1 MLKNISYIILY
12 TLFMAVIF
20 GVSIYAHKLRKHL
33 DEMHGMM
40 VGMTFGIISG
50 LVTATLYVM
59 PTGNFLYGFILG
71 SIIGLVFGVPF
82 GKLGGHLG
90 IMEGVIAGPMGG
102 MMGAMLGQM
111 VRPFSI
117 EIFVP
122 FFTFIFLITMVGITY
137 AVNCRVNCCSAND
150 AEQKQEKNKISFKF
164 IYTWS
169 LISIFLLATSIILP
183 FSINTDSD
191 IAINSNTI
199 SNGKNLEFPI
209 VYSQIST
216 DENKSAIVKGDYQ
229 EIDLKISASRYSP
242 NIIFAKKGI
251 PLKINLY
258 ADENAGCAREII
270 FPDFNIDKIVPAG
283 GKETIEINPIKEGEF
298 KFRCSMDMI
307 RGKLIVE

>member
-1 MLKNISYIILY
+1 MTNLFYILIYIL
-12 TLFMAVIF
+12 FIAVIIA
-20 GVSIYAHKLRKHL
+20 VSIYIYKLKKHI

-40 VGMTFGIISG
+40 IGMTLGMISG
-50 LVTATLYVM
+50 LVTSTLFLI
-59 PTGNFLYGFILG
+59 PTGNFLYGFIIG
-71 SIIGLVFGVPF
+71 SVIGILFGIFF

-122 FFTFIFLITMVGITY
+122 FFTFIFLITLIGVTY
-137 AVNCRVNCCSAND
+137 AVNCRVSCCSAND

-164 IYTWS
+164 IYIWS

-209 VYSQIST
+209 VYSQAST

-229 EIDLKISASRYSP
+229 EIDLKIGASRYSP

-283 GKETIEINPIKEGEF
+283 GKEIIEINPIKEGEF